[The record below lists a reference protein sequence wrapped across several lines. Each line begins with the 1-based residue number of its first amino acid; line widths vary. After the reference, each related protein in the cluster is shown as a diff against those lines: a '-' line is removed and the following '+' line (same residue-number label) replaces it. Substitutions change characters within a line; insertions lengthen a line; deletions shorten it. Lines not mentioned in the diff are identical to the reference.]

1 MEKDQPANGSP
12 GDAELFEGLRIL
24 NQAAFPKMC
33 ACCGRVYRSLEEY
46 LALTSP
52 VTRGTGLKE
61 SVDDDDRP
69 MVEVYRN
76 CACGSTAMEYCA
88 DRRDNTEFGQERRQR
103 FEALVETLV
112 ARGYSPETARAELK
126 KILRGE
132 PSELLATRPPR

>member
-1 MEKDQPANGSP
+1 MERDQAASGFPD
-12 GDAELFEGLRIL
+12 DAELFEGLRIL
-24 NQAAFPKMC
+24 NQSAFPKMC

-46 LALTSP
+46 LAFTSP

-61 SVDDDDRP
+61 SVGDDDRP
-69 MVEVYRN
+69 LVEVYRN

-88 DRRDNTEFGQERRQR
+88 DRRDNTEFGQERRRR

-112 ARGYSPETARAELK
+112 ARGYPPETARAELK

-132 PSELLATRPPR
+132 PSELIAAKPSR